1 MKLVTA
7 LLIGATAAIKVK
19 NDIRAIPST
28 NWPSPEDFM
37 RMVDNNEVNGDK
49 NGRVTEE
56 EIRGAITDYKEDVL
70 AGIEDAL
77 IKGFNHCV
85 AVQLK

>member
-37 RMVDNNEVNGDK
+37 RMVDNNEVNGD
-49 NGRVTEE
+49 
-56 EIRGAITDYKEDVL
+56 
-70 AGIEDAL
+70 
-77 IKGFNHCV
+77 
-85 AVQLK
+85 